1 MAPRVTIKLATMDA
15 TVDSIKVNLDDICTE
30 REFSAHFAE
39 HQSQPPKHVSR
50 HDKFQVWR
58 GTGLQGDDR
67 KRLVLSM
74 FNRVESLDVTAESYT
89 FVVTVDAQGK
99 KTQCK
104 PVYCDSSTQKVVDN
118 SRFAVGSKTPHESVR
133 KGAAPARSTKPAGRS
148 GKAAAASSSSST
160 SSSSRRSSK
169 SGSSKASGAKA
180 RKRKRKAGVAARQAA
195 LGSMAPPARNSARR
209 RPPKPAAPA
218 AVAFREEVES
228 VETNVHMMVSS
239 SLGSERQQL
248 LQAIE
253 ESKKNAELQAG
264 APDGTP
270 APNPQ
275 GAEMPRSAT
284 PSEPQQDEDEDEQ
297 ADDSMEMDS
306 EVAAVLSSEPVE
318 AEELEEEVVEEE
330 DDEQGDGEE
339 DEEDEEDEEEGFV
352 PRNYDADEL
361 LKDHFVAK
369 NDEEREQEE
378 REEVSPVFSAASS
391 VGSRPSSTASR
402 IDTPRPIEWEPSAAS
417 APVSASPL
425 DEALLTQPAPQP
437 QQFTN
442 QPAAAARFGQVM
454 ETPAPTMQER
464 AAAQAAQTNQVED
477 MQEMGSLLD
486 GAEDSSMSWTDVD
499 DNDRYS
505 PLEAGLLGT
514 PSAASSTAISQLS
527 FADDD
532 PMEGVSHAS
541 RQWEHLGIAQR

>member
-1 MAPRVTIKLATMDA
+1 MAPRVTIKLATMNA
-15 TVDSIKVNLDDICTE
+15 TVDSIRVNLDDICTE

-39 HQSQPPKHVSR
+39 RQSQPPKHTSR

-58 GTGLQGDDR
+58 GTGLHGDDR

-104 PVYCDSSTQKVVDN
+104 PIYCDSNTAKVLDN

-148 GKAAAASSSSST
+148 GKAAAASSSSS
-160 SSSSRRSSK
+160 SSRRSSK
-169 SGSSKASGAKA
+169 SGSSKASGGKA

-218 AVAFREEVES
+218 AVAFREEVE
-228 VETNVHMMVSS
+228 TNVHMMVSS
-239 SLGSERQQL
+239 GLGSERQQL

-253 ESKKNAELQAG
+253 ESKKNAELQVG

-284 PSEPQQDEDEDEQ
+284 PSGPQQDEDEDEQ

-318 AEELEEEVVEEE
+318 AEELEEEVVAEEEEEEE
-330 DDEQGDGEE
+330 DGEEGGEE
-339 DEEDEEDEEEGFV
+339 DEDDQGGDEEEGFV

-391 VGSRPSSTASR
+391 AGSRPSSTASR

-425 DEALLTQPAPQP
+425 DDALLTQPAPQP

-442 QPAAAARFGQVM
+442 QPAAAARFGQAM